1 MAAQEELAGAGGQL
15 QVAELVTWQARFPG
29 PEVIEVSGNAVEVL
43 GYASEA
49 LLGPLEA
56 FLVHVHAEERD
67 EARRVIEGL
76 NAGESISFECRA
88 VRLGGDEI
96 RVRHV
101 AFRSSDDGGRLAGAV
116 VDLTESITAHALL
129 GAEAKTRAIL
139 DTAVDGIIA
148 IDDVGLIQSTNPAAM
163 KLFGYAEEELLG
175 RNVSMLMPEP
185 YRSEHDGYLANY
197 KETGQKRI
205 IGIGREVEGLRRDGT
220 RFPMYLAVGE
230 ADVDGRRLFTGI
242 VRDLTEVKRTEEAL
256 RDTQK
261 LESLAVLAGGIAHD
275 FNNLLVGIL
284 GNASLALE
292 ELPPDSPIR
301 EHLQDVQT
309 SAQRAAELA
318 RQMLAYS
325 GRGQFIIEDV
335 DLNSLVEETGQ
346 LLRITVA
353 SGTTFQYQLEP
364 SLPPV
369 EGDATQL
376 RQVLM
381 NLVMNASDALGDD
394 AGLVT
399 IRTGMT
405 TVDHVYLAGTYLGAD
420 IAEGTYVS
428 IEVSDSGVG
437 MSPEVMER
445 MFDPFFT
452 TKFTGRGLGLA
463 AVLGIVRAHHG
474 TIRVQSEPGK
484 GTTVQLLLPP
494 SPNAAVTAST
504 GTEAKA
510 TTGVTVLV
518 IDDEV
523 AARRVAERTLR
534 SAGIGVLV
542 AENGERGVA
551 ILEREGSGIG
561 LVLLDLTMPDQS
573 GVTTYSRLRR
583 RNRDVPVLLMSGY
596 SEEEATAAFAGKGIA
611 GFLQKPYVPDEL
623 RAKVRE
629 ILEAVDA
636 D

>member
-1 MAAQEELAGAGGQL
+1 M
-15 QVAELVTWQARFPG
+15 
-29 PEVIEVSGNAVEVL
+29 
-43 GYASEA
+43 
-49 LLGPLEA
+49 
-56 FLVHVHAEERD
+56 
-67 EARRVIEGL
+67 
-76 NAGESISFECRA
+76 
-88 VRLGGDEI
+88 
-96 RVRHV
+96 
-101 AFRSSDDGGRLAGAV
+101 
-116 VDLTESITAHALL
+116 
-129 GAEAKTRAIL
+129 
-139 DTAVDGIIA
+139 
-148 IDDVGLIQSTNPAAM
+148 
-163 KLFGYAEEELLG
+163 
-175 RNVSMLMPEP
+175 
-185 YRSEHDGYLANY
+185 
-197 KETGQKRI
+197 
-205 IGIGREVEGLRRDGT
+205 
-220 RFPMYLAVGE
+220 
-230 ADVDGRRLFTGI
+230 
-242 VRDLTEVKRTEEAL
+242 
-256 RDTQK
+256 
-261 LESLAVLAGGIAHD
+261 
-275 FNNLLVGIL
+275 
-284 GNASLALE
+284 
-292 ELPPDSPIR
+292 
-301 EHLQDVQT
+301 QT

-534 SAGIGVLV
+534 SAGFGVLV
-542 AENGERGVA
+542 AENGEHGLA
-551 ILEREGSGIG
+551 ILEREGIGIG

-583 RNRDVPVLLMSGY
+583 RNKDVPVLLMSGY
-596 SEEEATAAFAGKGIA
+596 SEEEATA
-611 GFLQKPYVPDEL
+611 
-623 RAKVRE
+623 
-629 ILEAVDA
+629 
-636 D
+636 